1 MARHGEHVVRALLGE
16 AVSRYDAPELVAVS
30 CIADCPDTWFT
41 EAVLKRGGRLE
52 IVIPATA
59 YRAGPP
65 EWHHDAYDRPM
76 SRAAEVHETGMTEST
91 SEPHRAGGRA
101 GGEILVGLA
110 DELLAVWDGKPARGF
125 GGTADLMA
133 HAERPG
139 RPFWALR
146 PKGADH

>member
-1 MARHGEHVVRALLGE
+1 MARHRERVVRALIGE

-30 CIADCPDTWFT
+30 CIADCPDTWFA
-41 EAVLKRGGRLE
+41 EDVLKRGGRLE
-52 IVIPATA
+52 VVIQATEC
-59 YRAGPP
+59 RAGLP

-91 SEPHRAGGRA
+91 SEPHRAGS
-101 GGEILVGLA
+101 EILVGLA
-110 DELLAVWDGKPARGF
+110 EELLAVWDGKPARGS

-139 RPFWALR
+139 MPFWVLR
-146 PKGADH
+146 PEGADH

>member
-1 MARHGEHVVRALLGE
+1 MLGE

-30 CIADCPDTWFT
+30 CIAYCPDTWFT
-41 EAVLKRGGRLE
+41 EDVLKRGGRLE
-52 IVIPATA
+52 VVIPATA

-65 EWHHDAYDRPM
+65 EKWHHDAYDRPM
-76 SRAAEVHETGMTEST
+76 SRAAEVHETGTTEST
-91 SEPHRAGGRA
+91 GEPHRA

-133 HAERPG
+133 HAERTG

-146 PKGADH
+146 PEGADH